1 MRANNACT
9 DGERKVV
16 INNILWLTLKTQ
28 PDEIDSMVVEN
39 HGLPRYFRVDTSS
52 AEQPDID
59 MMKLSLRSKTAKDLL
74 LTLTNLGY
82 SLYYNTTNE
91 SRFVRHD
98 RIVHHWP
105 AVKDG
110 TFEASDEGI
119 VHQFEAP
126 PSGVIE
132 RLVVIMSPIN
142 SKPRLIR
149 YFRPSFATLMKYV
162 PRNTA
167 ILRIADVGGVKG
179 AFYLNT
185 SFLPD
190 NSTRIQSLIKSTID
204 RHGIDA
210 ENVVLFGASKG
221 GTGALFHGL
230 TGGLKF
236 VAVDPIL
243 SDSWYIENEND
254 YHFTTGGVFPLPKQ
268 QVFAKLIEQ
277 TASNPQAET
286 ADAVIVTS
294 GRSPQ
299 YPYTSELI
307 EPLKAQLTIFNS
319 DNPEIVK
326 HPDVAPRTIYSQ
338 VLAINSLLLGFPLPK
353 GEHPIP

>member
-1 MRANNACT
+1 M
-9 DGERKVV
+9 K
-16 INNILWLTLKTQ
+16 NNILWLTLQAQ
-28 PDEIDSMVVEN
+28 PDEIDSMVADN
-39 HGLPRYFRVDTSS
+39 DGLPRYFRVDTSS
-52 AEQPDID
+52 AGQPDTD
-59 MMKLSLRSKTAKDLL
+59 MMKLSLKSRTAKDLL

-82 SLYYNTTNE
+82 SLYYNTTDE

-110 TFEASDEGI
+110 TFKASEEGI

-126 PSGVIE
+126 SSGNVE

-190 NSTRIQSLIKSTID
+190 NSTRIQNLIRSTID
-204 RHGIDA
+204 RHGIDSR
-210 ENVVLFGASKG
+210 NVVLFGASKG

-230 TGGLKF
+230 TGDLKF

-243 SDSWYIENEND
+243 SDAWYIENEND
-254 YHFTTGGVFPLPKQ
+254 YHFTTGGVFPRTKQ
-268 QVFAKLIEQ
+268 EVFTDLISQVESDLR
-277 TASNPQAET
+277 TASRGS
-286 ADAVIVTS
+286 VIVTS
-294 GRSPQ
+294 SRSPQ
-299 YPYTSELI
+299 YTYTGEI
-307 EPLKAQLTIFNS
+307 VHPIKDRLTIFNS

-326 HPDVAPRTIYSQ
+326 HPDVAPKTIYSQ
-338 VLAINSLLLGFPLPK
+338 VLAINSLLVDLPLPK
-353 GEHPIP
+353 GEQLIP

>member
-1 MRANNACT
+1 M
-9 DGERKVV
+9 K
-16 INNILWLTLKTQ
+16 NNILWLTLKTQ
-28 PDEIDSMVVEN
+28 PNDIDSMVADN
-39 HGLPRYFRVDTSS
+39 DGLPRYFRVDTTS

-59 MMKLSLRSKTAKDLL
+59 MMKLSLKNTTAKHLL
-74 LTLTNLGY
+74 LALTNLGY
-82 SLYYNTTNE
+82 SLYYNTTDE

-110 TFEASDEGI
+110 TFEASEEGI

-126 PSGVIE
+126 ASGEIE

-190 NSTRIQSLIKSTID
+190 NSTRIQNLIRSTID
-204 RHGIDA
+204 RHGIDSR
-210 ENVVLFGASKG
+210 NVVLFGASKG

-230 TGGLKF
+230 TGNLKF

-243 SDSWYIENEND
+243 SDAWYIENEND
-254 YHFTTGGVFPLPKQ
+254 YHFTTGGVFPQTKQ
-268 QVFAKLIEQ
+268 QVFAKLVEQ
-277 TASNPQAET
+277 SVTSPPTET
-286 ADAVIVTS
+286 AESVIVTS
-294 GRSPQ
+294 SRSPQ
-299 YPYTSELI
+299 YDYTSKII
-307 EPLKAQLTIFNS
+307 EPLRSQLTIFNS
-319 DNPEIVK
+319 DNPQIMK
-326 HPDVAPRTIYSQ
+326 HPDVAPKTIYSQ
-338 VLAINSLLLGFPLPK
+338 VLAINNLLLDLPLPK